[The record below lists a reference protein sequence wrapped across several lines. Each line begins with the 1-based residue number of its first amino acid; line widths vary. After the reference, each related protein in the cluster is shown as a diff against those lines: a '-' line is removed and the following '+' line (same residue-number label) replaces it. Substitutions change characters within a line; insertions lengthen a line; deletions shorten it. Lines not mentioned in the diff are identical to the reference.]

1 MKRKQFTYNQIV
13 TFFLENKLPLSQP
26 QVQLIALKV
35 KEEMRLLEEYR
46 KNKQAKD
53 DAKFIKRERRKR
65 EREAKKELGYSRVGL
80 NNV

>member
-1 MKRKQFTYNQIV
+1 MKRKQFTYNQII

-26 QVQLIALKV
+26 QVQLIASKV

-65 EREAKKELGYSRVGL
+65 ERESKKELGYSRIGL